1 MAPFVH
7 VWTHVPRGT
16 QEIVKHDLQ
25 SRINTFVKRNL
36 TGVPGMVGNR
46 VEIEFVDDTDIT
58 RESFLRGDAV
68 ILRMRR
74 DDPEDHNFVRGAYQ
88 FVSTSLLYK
97 AKRYI
102 SPSQRDAIDLFVT
115 HQLLRK
121 EKPHVIGY
129 FTETYLHEMLD
140 QDPRKMGYFDSFAI
154 IHERGQFYTIFLQE
168 LDFLGTK
175 VFGGAVTTVS

>member
-58 RESFLRGDAV
+58 RR
-68 ILRMRR
+68 
-74 DDPEDHNFVRGAYQ
+74 
-88 FVSTSLLYK
+88 
-97 AKRYI
+97 
-102 SPSQRDAIDLFVT
+102 
-115 HQLLRK
+115 
-121 EKPHVIGY
+121 
-129 FTETYLHEMLD
+129 
-140 QDPRKMGYFDSFAI
+140 
-154 IHERGQFYTIFLQE
+154 
-168 LDFLGTK
+168 
-175 VFGGAVTTVS
+175 VF